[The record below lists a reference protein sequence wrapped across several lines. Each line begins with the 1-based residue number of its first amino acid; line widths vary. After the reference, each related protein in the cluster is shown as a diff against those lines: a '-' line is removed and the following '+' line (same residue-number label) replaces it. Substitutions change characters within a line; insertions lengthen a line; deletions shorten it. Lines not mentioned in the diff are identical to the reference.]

1 MLTTISINNKLQGG
15 LGLAMLLDL
24 ERKDSGMLTVIM
36 DICPVGFPN
45 KSKLSCSSNW
55 LFKRTSVVLQE
66 SDVLTQRR
74 ESRANDDNWFHWAF
88 GQNNQIQDG
97 MVQLSIILKVSN
109 SELVASALVK
119 VPIWVQ
125 IPHWRRKGDN
135 KQELRPSGHCVAQ
148 LLFTGWS
155 IAREA
160 SWGNQGVMLERQ
172 SMLRTYIIFY
182 GLAPKSPL

>member
-1 MLTTISINNKLQGG
+1 MQATTFYLWWAGNCCVLKFTRWSLSLVMLTTISINNKLQGG

-55 LFKRTSVVLQE
+55 LFKGTSVVLQE
-66 SDVLTQRR
+66 SDVLTQRW
-74 ESRANDDNWFHWAF
+74 ESRANGDNWFHRAF
-88 GQNNQIQDG
+88 GQNNQIQYG

-135 KQELRPSGHCVAQ
+135 KQELRPS
-148 LLFTGWS
+148 
-155 IAREA
+155 
-160 SWGNQGVMLERQ
+160 
-172 SMLRTYIIFY
+172 
-182 GLAPKSPL
+182 